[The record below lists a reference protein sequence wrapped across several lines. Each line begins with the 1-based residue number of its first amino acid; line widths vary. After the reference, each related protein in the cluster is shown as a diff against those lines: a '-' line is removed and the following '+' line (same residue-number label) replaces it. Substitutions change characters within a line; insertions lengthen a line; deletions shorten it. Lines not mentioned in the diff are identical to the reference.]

1 MRGSLA
7 VFSPRGHSP
16 HQFTPMSNAHE
27 ITALDADMALL
38 VYVEYTLRGGSELYC
53 PGDIGTLP

>member
-7 VFSPRGHSP
+7 VFSHWGPSP
-16 HQFTPMSNAHE
+16 HQFTPMSGAHE
-27 ITALDADMALL
+27 IAALDADMALL
-38 VYVEYTLRGGSELYC
+38 FYVEYTLRGSSELYC